1 MTRINL
7 SSPGTADGEMA
18 AGSQH
23 QSIMVEYFNQNA
35 FDLLQSIILY
45 LRRQLKVPE
54 YTLIF
59 EASEE
64 FKKEDFEKET
74 DQLFEDQP
82 ALRPKLE
89 KMQKQII
96 CRIFDIID
104 MEGSEVRVSLLVY
117 SSFKRLATADV
128 RTEYR
133 LLEMLRA
140 GKSSFDPVQN

>member
-1 MTRINL
+1 M
-7 SSPGTADGEMA
+7 
-18 AGSQH
+18 
-23 QSIMVEYFNQNA
+23 
-35 FDLLQSIILY
+35 
-45 LRRQLKVPE
+45 
-54 YTLIF
+54 F

-64 FKKEDFEKET
+64 FKKEDFDKET
-74 DQLFEDQP
+74 DQLFEDQS
-82 ALRPKLE
+82 ALLPKLE

-117 SSFKRLATADV
+117 SSFKKLAMADV

>member
-1 MTRINL
+1 LTRINL
-7 SSPGTADGEMA
+7 SSPGIEDGEIA

-74 DQLFEDQP
+74 AQLFEDQP

-117 SSFKRLATADV
+117 SSFKKLATADV
-128 RTEYR
+128 RTDYR

>member
-1 MTRINL
+1 
-7 SSPGTADGEMA
+7 MA

-117 SSFKRLATADV
+117 SSFKKLAMADV

>member
-1 MTRINL
+1 
-7 SSPGTADGEMA
+7 MA